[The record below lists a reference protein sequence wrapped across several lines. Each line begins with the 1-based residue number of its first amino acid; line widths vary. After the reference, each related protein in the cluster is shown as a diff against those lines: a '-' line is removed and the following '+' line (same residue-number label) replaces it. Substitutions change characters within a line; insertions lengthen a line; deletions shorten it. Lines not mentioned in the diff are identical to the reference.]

1 MCVHKMT
8 VDVMFANEMTENK
21 MTINEMSVYKMTVA
35 KMSINLTMTSS
46 RSPKPG
52 TNVVKLFTSVIY
64 KFL

>member
-21 MTINEMSVYKMTVA
+21 MTINEMSVYKMTIA
-35 KMSINLTMTSS
+35 KMSINVTMTSS

-52 TNVVKLFTSVIY
+52 ANVIKLFMVVMS
-64 KFL
+64 